1 MGSTPE
7 YITSRQPVKPRTVGR
22 RSVRK
27 DITATKKGGWFGEGW
42 AIVVEGGVLLTK
54 VARVERGSGSG
65 KNGGGN
71 GWGLVRERSRQLDD
85 GECVNGGSSMGVAAQ
100 FDDG

>member
-27 DITATKKGGWFGEGW
+27 DITATKKGW

-65 KNGGGN
+65 KNGG
-71 GWGLVRERSRQLDD
+71 GLVRERSRQLDD